1 MPTTLQ
7 RNADNVK
14 RHWAIKARDH
24 VRNLL
29 SEAVDIEFTLMGIG
43 KYGRVLAKVEVL
55 TDEHQRIDV
64 AESLIEVGLGIR
76 YDGGTKTKGYWGI
89 PPPAELR

>member
-43 KYGRVLAKVEVL
+43 NTAGCCEVEVL